1 MLLDEAM
8 SQVSLLFVYGAMA
21 VLALSLFAFS
31 YHLAALASAK
41 VAKPELVAVGA
52 DSSSVEEA
60 STDDDPATESSK
72 ARPAPSKIERIAIAL
87 LILATVILG
96 IGVMLR
102 GIAANRVPWSN
113 MYEYTITGVFI
124 VLIIY
129 LFAMLERDLRF
140 IATLMTGS
148 ALLFLGTATTL
159 FYVEV
164 ATLMP
169 ALQSYWLVIH
179 VIVAIM
185 ATAFFNI
192 GAALHAT
199 YLFKTSKTINT
210 AETRGGEILRKLF
223 ALFPSA
229 DSLDRWAYRS
239 NILGFV
245 MWTFTLIA
253 GAIWAERAWHRYWG
267 WDTKEVWT
275 FIIWVLYAGYLHAK
289 ATRGW
294 DGSKA
299 AWLGIIAFSAVIFNF
314 TIVNMFFEGL
324 HVYSGL

>member
-1 MLLDEAM
+1 MLLNEAM

-41 VAKPELVAVGA
+41 VAKPELVAVAA
-52 DSSSVEEA
+52 DSAAVDEA
-60 STDDDPATESSK
+60 SVGGVSK
-72 ARPAPSKIERIAIAL
+72 TKSGASRIERIAIAL

-96 IGVMLR
+96 VGVMLR
-102 GIAANRVPWSN
+102 GIAANRVPWAN

-129 LFAMLERDLRF
+129 LFAMLQRDLRF

-210 AETRGGEILRKLF
+210 AQTRGGEILRKIF
-223 ALFPSA
+223 SLFPSA